1 MRFNISSLSFLTEI
15 AKWHKKRIKSTEK
28 PVLAKIMADL
38 ARKKAKKRKKICR
51 FWQKVAKIFANMALL
66 LYLCQ
71 INKHKTTKINDQRM
85 KINDVIER
93 HGMQLRDVSREMG
106 MKPSAL
112 QSAIDRNL
120 TVKTLR
126 QISEA
131 ARIPI
136 AEFFMDELTDG
147 ERQQLLAAMQRPSPD
162 PSLLGRGV
170 DTAEQQAIEQPKEN
184 EQPSSALTADVAF
197 ICPHCHE
204 AIKLGFVK

>member
-1 MRFNISSLSFLTEI
+1 M
-15 AKWHKKRIKSTEK
+15 
-28 PVLAKIMADL
+28 
-38 ARKKAKKRKKICR
+38 
-51 FWQKVAKIFANMALL
+51 AKIFANMALL
-66 LYLCQ
+66 LYLCK

-85 KINDVIER
+85 KINEVIER

-136 AEFFMDELTDG
+136 AEFFFDELTDA
-147 ERQQLLAAMQRPSPD
+147 ERQRLLEALQPEQHNGDGSDVLSQANAHAAPSPA
-162 PSLLGRGV
+162 PSASL
-170 DTAEQQAIEQPKEN
+170 QQAI
-184 EQPSSALTADVAF
+184 
-197 ICPHCHE
+197 ICPHCKK
-204 AIKLGFVK
+204 AMTITVQA

>member
-1 MRFNISSLSFLTEI
+1 MNINE
-15 AKWHKKRIKSTEK
+15 
-28 PVLAKIMADL
+28 
-38 ARKKAKKRKKICR
+38 
-51 FWQKVAKIFANMALL
+51 
-66 LYLCQ
+66 
-71 INKHKTTKINDQRM
+71 
-85 KINDVIER
+85 VIEQ

-147 ERQQLLAAMQRPSPD
+147 ERQQLLAALSPAQPAASAAQQPSTLPFGGTKGSQPSATSGSSD
-162 PSLLGRGV
+162 AATPNPSAFAHQPSL
-170 DTAEQQAIEQPKEN
+170 QQAI
-184 EQPSSALTADVAF
+184 
-197 ICPHCHE
+197 ICPHCGHALVMNVVSKE
-204 AIKLGFVK
+204 

>member
-1 MRFNISSLSFLTEI
+1 MQ
-15 AKWHKKRIKSTEK
+15 
-28 PVLAKIMADL
+28 
-38 ARKKAKKRKKICR
+38 KICR

-66 LYLCQ
+66 LYLRSE
-71 INKHKTTKINDQRM
+71 NKHKTTKINDQRM
-85 KINDVIER
+85 KINEVIER

-136 AEFFMDELTDG
+136 AEFFFDELTDG
-147 ERQQLLAAMQRPSPD
+147 ERQQLLAALQPSAQ
-162 PSLLGRGV
+162 PSQQPAAGTEPEEKDDALPFGNSSQPIPADAPTRSLS
-170 DTAEQQAIEQPKEN
+170 ALAHQASLQQAI
-184 EQPSSALTADVAF
+184 
-197 ICPHCHE
+197 ICPHCHQALVMNIASYE
-204 AIKLGFVK
+204 QK

>member
-1 MRFNISSLSFLTEI
+1 M
-15 AKWHKKRIKSTEK
+15 
-28 PVLAKIMADL
+28 
-38 ARKKAKKRKKICR
+38 
-51 FWQKVAKIFANMALL
+51 AKIFANMALL
-66 LYLCQ
+66 LYLCK

-85 KINDVIER
+85 KINEVIER

-136 AEFFMDELTDG
+136 AEFFFDELTDE
-147 ERQQLLAAMQRPSPD
+147 ERQQLLAALHNGDGSDVLSQANAHAAPSPA
-162 PSLLGRGV
+162 PSASL
-170 DTAEQQAIEQPKEN
+170 QQAI
-184 EQPSSALTADVAF
+184 
-197 ICPHCHE
+197 ICPHCKK
-204 AIKLGFVK
+204 AMTILVQG